1 MGVGAIYNRVHKPFE
16 QLISNEIIE
25 AEHEC
30 KY

>member
-16 QLISNEIIE
+16 QFSNEIIE